1 MAEQLQP
8 ELALM
13 DIQLQGSMSG
23 IEAAKEIQRLT
34 GAQIIFVTAFAGA
47 FLNNPA
53 QMQQPGLCLSKPYS
67 KYQLE
72 TVLNAVRLNQSAGS
86 PLPRHRLSLL
96 QRPNFNPV
104 FGQLF
109 RQSFRRSG
117 QGRECAV
124 VHGNNP
130 FHFEE
135 PCRVRRL
142 MRAHGEVI
150 ADGKNGQFRPVQ
162 FANQSH
168 VPEQRRIAREVSGAS
183 IRQCQHVSRGFSA
196 V

>member
-1 MAEQLQP
+1 MRILIVEDEQIIAADLEAKLISMGHEVVGPAASGAEAIQMAEQFQP

-72 TVLNAVRLNQSAGS
+72 TVLNAVRLN
-86 PLPRHRLSLL
+86 
-96 QRPNFNPV
+96 
-104 FGQLF
+104 
-109 RQSFRRSG
+109 
-117 QGRECAV
+117 
-124 VHGNNP
+124 
-130 FHFEE
+130 
-135 PCRVRRL
+135 
-142 MRAHGEVI
+142 
-150 ADGKNGQFRPVQ
+150 
-162 FANQSH
+162 
-168 VPEQRRIAREVSGAS
+168 
-183 IRQCQHVSRGFSA
+183 
-196 V
+196 